1 MAMAELG
8 RGRRAER
15 PGAAGDTGWR
25 GAAADGSREGIADAR
40 VRVLVQKALVQKA
53 VSCLQSC
60 TLLQKYAPPPG
71 LPRNRYVLATWAPGV
86 TDLLCFGRDLA
97 WNGQRNKQR

>member
-1 MAMAELG
+1 MAELG
-8 RGRRAER
+8 RGPER
-15 PGAAGDTGWR
+15 PGAGAGDG
-25 GAAADGSREGIADAR
+25 AADGSREEIADALASR
-40 VRVLVQKALVQKA
+40 KLVQKA